1 MDQPTFDRQLAA
13 CIDHTLLKPE
23 AQEHDIR
30 RLCAEARQYGFA
42 SVCVNPSWVRLC
54 SELLDGAP
62 SRVCT
67 VIGFPLGSNTSDTKV
82 FETLRAAVDGAREFD
97 MVIDI
102 GRLRQGD
109 TEAVR
114 LDIAAVA
121 EAVTSVGQD
130 ALLKVILETCLLE
143 EAQIRHACDLCVDA
157 GAHFVKTSTGFS
169 SGGATV
175 EAVRL
180 MRATVGPA
188 TGVKASGGIRDTE
201 TARAMLAAGAN
212 RIGASAS
219 IAIVSSR

>member
-1 MDQPTFDRQLAA
+1 MEPPTFDRQLAA

-23 AQEHDIR
+23 AQEQDIR

-42 SVCVNPSWVRLC
+42 SVCVNPSWVRTC
-54 SELLDGAP
+54 ADLLEGA
-62 SRVCT
+62 SSKVCT

-82 FETLRAAVDGAREFD
+82 FEAMRAAVDGAREFD

-109 TEAVR
+109 AMAVR
-114 LDIAAVA
+114 SDIAAVA
-121 EAVTSVGQD
+121 KAVSSVGPD
-130 ALLKVILETCLLE
+130 ALLKVILEICLLDTN
-143 EAQIRHACDLCVDA
+143 QIRLACELCVDA
-157 GAHFVKTSTGFS
+157 GAHYVKTSTGFS

-180 MRATVGPA
+180 MRQVVGSGI
-188 TGVKASGGIRDTE
+188 GVKASGGIRDTDS
-201 TARAMLAAGAN
+201 ARAMLEAGAN